1 MDVKIINNTNFEIN
15 NLSIVLTQIFQN
27 LDIGKKMNI
36 IFVSDKY
43 MKKVNNFYLKKNYTT
58 YVL

>member
-36 IFVSDKY
+36 IFVSDKFVLSLY
-43 MKKVNNFYLKKNYTT
+43 FLFKK
-58 YVL
+58 